1 MYPGVVPFHDDRET
15 VDHCDAVRPI
25 QPERKTLY
33 GHEAIG
39 TDIGAEDRDHQPGET
54 AARYLGDW
62 FTSGDLAHI
71 EASGAVHY
79 HGRADDM
86 MNAGGFRVS
95 PMEVEAVLNSHPGI
109 TQAAVTDIEV
119 KADASLIMAFYTG
132 PAPLPE
138 EDLAR
143 FAAERLAAY
152 KQPRGFFHLDALPT
166 GANGK
171 LLRREL
177 RPIYKARHG
186 HA

>member
-1 MYPGVVPFHDDRET
+1 
-15 VDHCDAVRPI
+15 
-25 QPERKTLY
+25 
-33 GHEAIG
+33 
-39 TDIGAEDRDHQPGET
+39 
-54 AARYLGDW
+54 
-62 FTSGDLAHI
+62 
-71 EASGAVHY
+71 
-79 HGRADDM
+79 
-86 MNAGGFRVS
+86 
-95 PMEVEAVLNSHPGI
+95 MEVEAVLNSHPGI

-119 KADASLIMAFYTG
+119 KADARLIMAFYTA
-132 PAPLPE
+132 PEPLPE